1 MSVTNESNRFN
12 GQVALVTGATA
23 GIGEAASL
31 AYAKE
36 GAKVVLVGRDIERG
50 NNVVSKIQNNG
61 GTADFI
67 KADVSRA
74 DQVKQLIEITVQ
86 KYGRLDVAFNN
97 AGVTGVGGPIHQYPE
112 DEWMRTI
119 DINLKGVWLCMKYQI
134 QQMLKQKPLES
145 SDTQGVIVNMAS
157 IAGHVACASPDYCA
171 SKHGV
176 IGLTKSAALNYAP
189 KGIRVNAVSPA
200 SIHTPMFD
208 RFAAETPDQ
217 VKVWRDS
224 HPIGRIGQPNE
235 VAEAVLWLSSRK
247 TGFITGTS
255 LLIDGGWTAQ

>member
-1 MSVTNESNRFN
+1 MNVTNEINRFN
-12 GQVALVTGATA
+12 GQVALVTGGTA

-36 GAKVVLVGRDIERG
+36 GAKVVLIGRNSERG
-50 NNVVSKIQNNG
+50 NNVVSVIQNAG

-67 KADVSRA
+67 EADVSQAR
-74 DQVKQLIEITVQ
+74 QVQSFIETTVE

-97 AGVTGVGGPIHQYPE
+97 AGVEGVGGPIHQYPE
-112 DEWMRTI
+112 DEWVRTI

-134 QQMLKQKPLES
+134 QQMLNQRKLES
-145 SDTQGVIVNMAS
+145 SETQGVIVNMAS
-157 IAGHVACASPDYCA
+157 IAGHVASASPDYCA

-176 IGLTKSAALNYAP
+176 IGLTKSAALNYAS
-189 KGIRVNAVSPA
+189 KGIRVNSVSPA

-217 VKVWRDS
+217 VQVWRDS
-224 HPIGRIGQPNE
+224 HPIGRIGHPDE
-235 VAEAVLWLSSRK
+235 VAEAVLWLSSNRAN
-247 TGFITGTS
+247 FITGTS
-255 LLIDGGWTAQ
+255 LMIDGGWTAQ

>member
-1 MSVTNESNRFN
+1 MNVTNEINRFN
-12 GQVALVTGATA
+12 GQVALVTGGTA

-36 GAKVVLVGRDIERG
+36 GAKVVLIGRNSERG
-50 NNVVSKIQNNG
+50 NNVVSVIQNAG

-67 KADVSRA
+67 EADVSQSR
-74 DQVKQLIEITVQ
+74 QVQSFIETTVE

-97 AGVTGVGGPIHQYPE
+97 AGVEGVGGPIHQYPE
-112 DEWMRTI
+112 DEWVRTI

-134 QQMLKQKPLES
+134 QQMLNQRKLES
-145 SDTQGVIVNMAS
+145 SETQGVIVNMAS
-157 IAGHVACASPDYCA
+157 IAGHVASASPDYCA

-176 IGLTKSAALNYAP
+176 IGLTKSAALNYAS
-189 KGIRVNAVSPA
+189 KGIRVNSVSPA

-217 VKVWRDS
+217 VQVWRDS
-224 HPIGRIGQPNE
+224 HPIGRIGQPDE
-235 VAEAVLWLSSRK
+235 VAEAVLWLSSSRAN
-247 TGFITGTS
+247 FITGTS
-255 LLIDGGWTAQ
+255 LMIDGGWTAQ